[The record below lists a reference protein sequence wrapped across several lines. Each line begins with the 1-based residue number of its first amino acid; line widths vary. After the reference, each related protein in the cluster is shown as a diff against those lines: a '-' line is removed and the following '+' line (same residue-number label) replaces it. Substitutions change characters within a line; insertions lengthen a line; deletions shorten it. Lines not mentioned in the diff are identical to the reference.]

1 MGVRGQLQTDLVAA
15 MRQGDS
21 ETRDTIRLL
30 LAAIQQVEIDQRVE
44 LDEEGDLAVIAKQAK
59 QRRESIKD
67 AEAAGRPDLV
77 AVEQK
82 ELTICESYLPRM
94 MTADEIRPVA
104 EQVILDV
111 GATGMQDM
119 GRVMGQL
126 MPQLKGN
133 ADGGLVSRVVRTH
146 IQSNL

>member
-1 MGVRGQLQTDLVAA
+1 MGVREQLQTDLATA

-30 LAAIQQVEIDQRVE
+30 LAAIKQVEIDQRAD

-67 AEAAGRPDLV
+67 AETARRPDLV

-82 ELTICESYLPRM
+82 ELAICESYLPRM

-104 EQVILDV
+104 EQVIHDV
-111 GATGMQDM
+111 GAIGMQDM

-126 MPQLKGN
+126 MPKLKGN
-133 ADGGLVSRVVRTH
+133 ADGGLVSGVVRSLL
-146 IQSNL
+146 QS

>member
-1 MGVRGQLQTDLVAA
+1 MGVREQLQTDLATA

-30 LAAIQQVEIDQRVE
+30 LAAIKQVEIDQRAD

-67 AEAAGRPDLV
+67 AEAARRPDLV

-82 ELTICESYLPRM
+82 ELAICESYLPRM

-104 EQVILDV
+104 EQVIHDV
-111 GATGMQDM
+111 GAIGMQDM

-126 MPQLKGN
+126 MPKLKGN
-133 ADGGLVSRVVRTH
+133 ADGGLVSGVVRSLL
-146 IQSNL
+146 QS

>member
-1 MGVRGQLQTDLVAA
+1 MGVREQLQTDLATA

-30 LAAIQQVEIDQRVE
+30 LAAIKQVEIDQRVD
-44 LDEEGDLAVIAKQAK
+44 LDEAGDLAVLAKQAK

-67 AEAAGRPDLV
+67 AKAAGRPDLV

-82 ELTICESYLPRM
+82 ELVICESYLPRM

-104 EQVILDV
+104 QQVISEL

-133 ADGGLVSRVVRTH
+133 ADGGLVSSVVRSLL
-146 IQSNL
+146 QS

>member
-133 ADGGLVSRVVRTH
+133 ADGGLVSRVVRSL
-146 IQSNL
+146 IQS

>member
-1 MGVRGQLQTDLVAA
+1 MGVREQLQTDLADA

-30 LAAIQQVEIDQRVE
+30 LAAIKQVEIDQRVQ
-44 LDEEGDLAVIAKQAK
+44 LDEEGDIAVIAKQAK

-77 AVEQK
+77 AIEQK
-82 ELTICESYLPRM
+82 ELAICESYLPRM

-104 EQVILDV
+104 ESVILDV
-111 GATGMQDM
+111 EATGMQDM

-126 MPQLKGN
+126 MPKLSGN
-133 ADGGLVSRVVRTH
+133 ADGGLVSSVVRSLL
-146 IQSNL
+146 QS

>member
-30 LAAIQQVEIDQRVE
+30 LAAIKQVEIDQRVE

-77 AVEQK
+77 AMEQK
-82 ELTICESYLPRM
+82 ELAICESYLPRM

-133 ADGGLVSRVVRTH
+133 ADGGLVSSVVRSL
-146 IQSNL
+146 IQS